1 MFLNVIR
8 WEGRRHPWN
17 KRPRSYLFGRK
28 MAGGPCGKEEF
39 SPYSVSDPSLR
50 ECLQIP
56 WQSRDKVSRPHF
68 LLLPLAACS
77 FVADWSFQPV
87 LGSEY
92 PFLRGTNLVR
102 AAGCSQT
109 MEEWKLQRP
118 PILIYV
124 SQLVFSNP
132 QQSFVWMIRG
142 WGGQC
147 ATQGRGRPAVSCVSK
162 LSRQI
167 RVLPCVI
174 ATWILTE
181 WLAKRYGQ

>member
-1 MFLNVIR
+1 MLIWEEDGR
-8 WEGRRHPWN
+8 RAMWEGRVFSVLCL
-17 KRPRSYLFGRK
+17 RSFPVWMPTNTVTVTWQGIK
-28 MAGGPCGKEEF
+28 ASF
-39 SPYSVSDPSLR
+39 SPSS
-50 ECLQIP
+50 
-56 WQSRDKVSRPHF
+56 
-68 LLLPLAACS
+68 LAASS

-87 LGSEY
+87 LGSEH
-92 PFLRGTNLVR
+92 PFLCGANLVR

-162 LSRQI
+162 LSWQI

-174 ATWILTE
+174 ATCILTE